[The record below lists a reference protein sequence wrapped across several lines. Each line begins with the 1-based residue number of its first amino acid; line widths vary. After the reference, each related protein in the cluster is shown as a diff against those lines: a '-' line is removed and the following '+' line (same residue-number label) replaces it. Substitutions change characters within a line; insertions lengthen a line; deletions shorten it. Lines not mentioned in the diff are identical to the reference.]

1 MVFPMVLEGLGS
13 SLREVLRKV
22 ARASYVD
29 ESLVK
34 DVVRDLQRALLQADV
49 KVEMALELSR
59 AVEKRALSEK
69 PPAGM
74 SGREHVIR
82 IIYEELV
89 RILGKP
95 KDLKLGK
102 QRILLVGLYGQGK
115 TTTAA
120 KLGKWFQRKGLKV
133 GLLQADT
140 HRPAAY
146 DQLKQLAEQ
155 LDVPFYGDPKER
167 NAIKV
172 AKEGLRKLADQDVI
186 IVDSSGRH
194 SLEEDL
200 IEEIKALSK
209 VVKPDETVL
218 VLDASTGQQAGPQA
232 RAFHEAVGV
241 TAVILTKLDGT
252 AKGGGAL
259 GAVAETGAPI
269 CFVGVGEK
277 IEDLE
282 KFDPARFISRLLGMG
297 DIQSLL
303 ERAQETLDQE
313 RMEETARRLLS
324 GRFTLKEMYDQM
336 EALTRMGPLSKIF
349 SMLPGM
355 PGTLSEEQLE
365 ETQTKLRKFK
375 FIMDSMTEEEKENP
389 KIIKSSRI
397 LRIAR
402 GSGTDPKDVK
412 ELLKYYNAS
421 RRAIRGLAGNR
432 KMRRQLLKQF
442 KASGL
447 DVGDVGR

>member
-1 MVFPMVLEGLGS
+1 MALEKLGS
-13 SLREVLRKV
+13 SLREVLRKI
-22 ARASYVD
+22 ARASHVD
-29 ESLVK
+29 KGLVNE
-34 DVVRDLQRALLQADV
+34 VVKDLQRALLQADV
-49 KVEMALELSR
+49 KVEMALQLSR
-59 AVEKRALSEK
+59 EVEKRALSEK

-74 SGREHVIR
+74 SGREHVIH
-82 IIYEELV
+82 IIYQELV
-89 RILGKP
+89 KILGETR
-95 KDLKLGK
+95 DLKLGK
-102 QRILLVGLYGQGK
+102 QRVLLVGLYGQGK

-120 KLGKWFQRKGLKV
+120 KLGKWFQRRGLRV

-155 LDVPFYGDPKER
+155 LDVPFYGDAGEK
-167 NAIKV
+167 NAIKL
-172 AKEGLRKLADQDVI
+172 AKEGLRRLADQDVV

-194 SLEEDL
+194 ALEDDL
-200 IEEIKALSK
+200 IKEIKGVSK
-209 VVKPDETVL
+209 VVKPQENIL
-218 VLDASTGQQAGPQA
+218 ILDGTTGQQAGPQA
-232 RAFHEAVGV
+232 KAFHDAVGI

-277 IEDLE
+277 IEDFE
-282 KFDPARFISRLLGMG
+282 KFDPPRFISRLLGMG

-303 ERAQETLDQE
+303 ERAQEAFDQE
-313 RMEETARRLLS
+313 QMEETARKVLS
-324 GRFTLKEMYDQM
+324 GRFTLREMYEQM
-336 EALTRMGPLSKIF
+336 EALTKMGPLSKLF
-349 SMLPGM
+349 SMIPGM
-355 PGTLSEEQLE
+355 PGTLSEEQIE
-365 ETQTKLRKFK
+365 ETQGKLRKFR
-375 FIMDSMTEEEKENP
+375 FIMDSMTDAEKESP
-389 KIIKSSRI
+389 KSIKSSRI

-421 RRAIRGLAGNR
+421 RKAIRGLAGNR

-442 KASGL
+442 KAGGL
-447 DVGDVGR
+447 DLGEIGR

>member
-1 MVFPMVLEGLGS
+1 MVLENLGG
-13 SLREVLRKV
+13 SLKEILRKI

-29 ESLVK
+29 ERLVK
-34 DVVRDLQRALLQADV
+34 EVVKDLQRALLQSDV

-59 AVEKRALSEK
+59 AVEKRSLSEK

-74 SGREHVIR
+74 SGREHVIH

-89 RILGKP
+89 KILGQP
-95 KDLKLGK
+95 RELRLRR
-102 QRILLVGLYGQGK
+102 QRVLLVGLYGQGK

-120 KLGKWFQRKGLKV
+120 KLAKWFQRKGLKV
-133 GLLQADT
+133 GLIQADT

-155 LDVPFYGDPKER
+155 LETPFYGSPKEK
-167 NAIKV
+167 NAVKV
-172 AKEGLRKLADQDVI
+172 AKEGLKKLADQDVI

-194 SLEEDL
+194 SLEADL
-200 IEEIKALSK
+200 IDEIKKVSK
-209 VVKPDETVL
+209 VVGPDETIL

-232 RAFHEAVGV
+232 KAFHEAAGI
-241 TAVILTKLDGT
+241 TAVIVTKLDGT

-259 GAVAETGAPI
+259 GAVAETGASI

-277 IEDLE
+277 IEDLDE
-282 KFDPARFISRLLGMG
+282 FDPPRFISRLLGMG

-303 ERAQETLDQE
+303 ERAQEALDQE
-313 RMEETARRLLS
+313 KMEETARKLLS
-324 GRFTLKEMYDQM
+324 GRFTLREMYDQM
-336 EALTRMGPLSKIF
+336 DALTRMGPLSKIF

-355 PGTLSEEQLE
+355 PGTLTEEQLE
-365 ETQTKLRKFK
+365 DTQRRLRKFR

-421 RRAIRGLAGNR
+421 KRAIRGLAGNR

-442 KASGL
+442 KASGF
-447 DVGDVGR
+447 DVGDLGK